1 MRKSPQRP
9 LKAKKAPRATIQ
21 AGCFAPAANGDGFGT
36 SFPPRPRGRPSG
48 RVPLEP
54 PAFFNPSNGRLRLH
68 ATRGLRP
75 LRSRWSQPQISP
87 SPGGEHPCSPK
98 KGETGKTAL
107 WGGGQLD
114 KDKKG
119 VCQQSGAGQGR
130 RSRADRSGGHG
141 KAVSPCLGPF
151 SAHRPG
157 MNRFGL

>member
-21 AGCFAPAANGDGFGT
+21 AGCFAPAANGDDFGT

-54 PAFFNPSNGRLRLH
+54 PAFFNPSNGH
-68 ATRGLRP
+68 P
-75 LRSRWSQPQISP
+75 CP
-87 SPGGEHPCSPK
+87 SPGGEYPCSPK

-130 RSRADRSGGHG
+130 RFRADRSGGQG
-141 KAVSPCLGPF
+141 EAVSPCLGQF
-151 SAHRPG
+151 SAHWPG
-157 MNRFGL
+157 TNGLVYNITDLTYYNAFAPPLAG